1 MGDLLD
7 KFIYVY
13 KDVKIDHYDLIH
25 DLKQFINA
33 NTGDVI
39 DFRTVK
45 GRQVLRYV
53 LLHLNNV
60 SQ

>member
-33 NTGDVI
+33 NTGEVI
-39 DFRTVK
+39 DFRTCNGK
-45 GRQVLRYV
+45 DILNYV
-53 LLHLNNV
+53 LEHLK
-60 SQ
+60 